1 MSRYKSQEGPSSK
14 NQPRQKMHPIWR
26 GVGFVMMIVFP
37 IISYAATEL
46 LVAQNQ
52 IHNYFPWPS
61 DILAKPGDLIYNGD
75 PLLYFKILVT
85 VSFILVCFAITT
97 LITFSLNS
105 IFGSPRYGP
114 YDVPPINVKVKKK
127 AR

>member
-1 MSRYKSQEGPSSK
+1 MSRYKSRELDEEK
-14 NQPRQKMHPIWR
+14 NKTKVKVHPIWR
-26 GVGFVMMIVFP
+26 GVGFVMIIVFP

-46 LVAQNQ
+46 VVAQNQ

-61 DILAKPGDLIYNGD
+61 DIMAKPGDLIYNGD

-97 LITFSLNS
+97 LVTFIMNS
-105 IFGSPRYGP
+105 MLGGPRYGP
-114 YDVPPINVKVKKK
+114 YDAPPINVKVKRK